1 MQRLHVRCLHI
12 ISLHLTVISMQ
23 MKLVHHLSE
32 VLLLVPLCWHLLGL
46 LWVIPVVELQVSV
59 LCCSVYSVN
68 KCFSFLNACSVDG
81 VHSNT
86 AFLDSRACSGAVFAE
101 I

>member
-1 MQRLHVRCLHI
+1 MFAYRFSASDSDFDANEIGSSSFRSAAPSP
-12 ISLHLTVISMQ
+12 SLLASD
-23 MKLVHHLSE
+23 
-32 VLLLVPLCWHLLGL
+32 CYGF
-46 LWVIPVVELQVSV
+46 IPVVELQVSV